1 MMKYLKL
8 YENFKTIEEDRVQ
21 IRLGRNKGAHFGKV
35 QNIIIKFDGKDI
47 TSEDGVVGLG
57 KMNIVIK
64 NNEIMVGDIFI
75 PEKYR
80 NQGIATVVYQ
90 KISDHFGLPVVNS
103 KTKGFEQTM
112 EGGYIWKNREKFE
125 PRNQIR
131 LYRIENPN
139 IPYDES
145 REGRVS
151 NKDLIGQ
158 FFTDN
163 ITDVSNYIRKNQKV
177 DGIRLVYVDIT
188 QDDLETYHVSKN
200 SKAPSDVESNN
211 WLVPNMIK
219 RNYVDLDILPKI
231 TGNINSLNLAVQ
243 ELEKIINNL
252 TQE

>member
-21 IRLGRNKGAHFGKV
+21 IRPGRNTHNHFGKI
-35 QNIIIKFDGKDI
+35 QNIIIMLDGQDI
-47 TSEDGVVGLG
+47 TSENGVGGLG
-57 KMNIVIK
+57 QMNIVI
-64 NNEIMVGDIFI
+64 NDGEIYIGDIVI

-80 NQGIATVVYQ
+80 SQGIATIVYQ
-90 KISDHFGLPVVNS
+90 KIADYFGLPVVNS
-103 KTKGFEQTM
+103 KTKGRNQLDQ
-112 EGGYIWKNREKFE
+112 GGEIWKNREKFE

-145 REGRVS
+145 REGIVS

-163 ITDVSNYIRKNQKV
+163 ITYVSGYIRKNQKV
-177 DGIRLVYVDIT
+177 DGIRLVYVDMP

-200 SKAPSDVESNN
+200 PKAPSDVESNN

-231 TGNINSLNLAVQ
+231 TGNINSLNLAKQ

-252 TQE
+252 S